1 MNLRERKL
9 SIVREQTHED
19 FNWGSMMVVL
29 FLFLFFMGTSVYLM
43 LTNY

>member
-1 MNLRERKL
+1 MKLLEKSLDVANRK
-9 SIVREQTHED
+9 THED
-19 FNWGSMMVVL
+19 FNWGSMLVVL